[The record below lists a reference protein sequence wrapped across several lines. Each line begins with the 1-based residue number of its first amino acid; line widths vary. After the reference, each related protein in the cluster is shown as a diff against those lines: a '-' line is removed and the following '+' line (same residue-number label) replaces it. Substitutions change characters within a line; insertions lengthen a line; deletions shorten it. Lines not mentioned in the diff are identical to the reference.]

1 MIAVLFRE
9 NGAWNEKL
17 VLEEIE
23 LPEPTDDKVQIKI
36 ISRPLNPSDEM
47 FINGNYRMKPV
58 LPQIAGLEGAGIIEK
73 CGNAIDQNLNGKHVI
88 FRTKGTWAEKINLDV
103 TQFGIIPVEIP
114 FEVAC
119 QLSLN
124 TLTAYALLESAGL
137 SENQWLVI
145 TAAGSSVVKQII
157 QLARIRKI
165 KTIAIVRNDEHKN
178 SLLRLGV
185 GVVLNSTTQNIEEE
199 IKEVTAG
206 TGVIAVLD
214 AVGGDL
220 GTKMFNIISPLG
232 KIIVYGRLSKDNV
245 SFSNGTLIYKNL
257 KLEGFGIDHWLN
269 NKSKKQI
276 AAYWEEILELIS
288 SKKLH
293 VNYDKTFKLYD
304 FNDAINYYELTGKR
318 TLLL

>member
-1 MIAVLFRE
+1 MKAVLFRE

-17 VLEEIE
+17 ELGEIN
-23 LPEPTDDKVQIKI
+23 LLEPTDDKVQIKI
-36 ISRPLNPSDEM
+36 ISRPLNPSDKM

-73 CGNAIDQNLNGKHVI
+73 CGNAVDKNLNGKHVI

-103 TQFGIIPVEIP
+103 TQFRIIPDEIP

-124 TLTAYALLESAGL
+124 TLTAYALLERAGL

-145 TAAGSSVVKQII
+145 TAAGSSVAKQII

-165 KTIAIVRNDEHKN
+165 KSIAIVRNDEIRN
-178 SLLRLGV
+178 SLLKSGAK
-185 GVVLNSTTQNIEEE
+185 VVLNSTTQNIEEE
-199 IKEVTAG
+199 INEISAG
-206 TGVIAVLD
+206 IVVSAVLD

-220 GTKMFNIISPLG
+220 GTKMFNIISPFG
-232 KIIVYGRLSKDNV
+232 KIIIYGRLSKDNV

-257 KLEGFGIDHWLN
+257 KLEGFGIDHWMN
-269 NKSKKQI
+269 SKSKKQI
-276 AAYWEEILELIS
+276 AAYWKEILELIS
-288 SKKLH
+288 SKKLQ
-293 VNYDKTFKLYD
+293 VSYDKTFKLYD
-304 FNDAINYYELTGKR
+304 YNDAINYYEQTGKR